1 MAFKMK
7 GAPFA
12 KGKKTII
19 AGQHITKNRDGT
31 YEDSETGAPIA
42 DPKDK
47 LKITGDGFVADM
59 DYVMKNGKIKREKK
73 NDQYK

>member
-19 AGQHITKNRDGT
+19 AGQHIKNDNGE
-31 YEDSETGAPIA
+31 YSDVNTGVNIA
-42 DPKDK
+42 DPKGK
-47 LKITGDGFVADM
+47 LKIDDQGFVEDN
-59 DYVMKNGKIKREKK
+59 DYVIRNGKVVRVKGK
-73 NDQYK
+73 N